1 MDLFDQAALS
11 ILFRQ
16 LWRIGSRLR
25 SSIKASRRF
34 LSSCFEATRIC
45 RSIERASLEKKPSI
59 RLSRDA
65 WVGVKVKVKRPG
77 GCAASQAVVSRETC
91 AEWLSRMIS
100 IAVSAGYAVSK
111 SSRNSMNSRLRWIFD
126 QRMDVTA

>member
-11 ILFRQ
+11 ILYRQ

-59 RLSRDA
+59 RLSQDA
-65 WVGVKVKVKRPG
+65 WVGVKVKVKAG

-100 IAVSAGYAVSK
+100 IAVSAGYAARRLSAR
-111 SSRNSMNSRLRWIFD
+111 SRS
-126 QRMDVTA
+126 